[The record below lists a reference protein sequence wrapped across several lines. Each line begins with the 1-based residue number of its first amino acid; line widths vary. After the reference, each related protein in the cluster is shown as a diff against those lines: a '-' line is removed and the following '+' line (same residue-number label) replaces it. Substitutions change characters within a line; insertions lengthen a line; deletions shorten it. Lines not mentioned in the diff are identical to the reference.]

1 MSVEITT
8 ADVYRRSWSWIG
20 AVLSMELRKIFS
32 YRVDFWL
39 QVVGGF
45 FSQFVVAYYLW
56 QAIFEHNQA
65 EKIGGYSFP
74 MMVAYYV
81 LAPFVDRIVR
91 ANNAFVISQEIYEGS
106 LSRYLI
112 YPVNYLGFRFVST
125 LAHALVGLAQMV
137 VGVGV
142 ILLIWGYPPELT
154 IGWSGLAMGIASCL
168 VSIFVYYLMAS
179 IIEMVAFWAD
189 NVWSLLVMLQFSSA
203 FLGGGLIP
211 LEVFP
216 VWVQTSLLFT
226 PFPYLIGYPI
236 QGFMG
241 RLSSEQWAEG
251 LLIILLWTIPLMFT
265 LRWIWERGRKTY
277 TGVGI

>member
-1 MSVEITT
+1 MNASRVLTPRLRT
-8 ADVYRRSWSWIG
+8 SGGWII

-45 FSQFVVAYYLW
+45 VSQFVVAYFLW
-56 QAIFEHNQA
+56 LAIFEHNQA
-65 EKIGGYSFP
+65 KQIGGYSFS
-74 MMVAYYV
+74 MMVAYYI
-81 LAPFVDRIVR
+81 LAPFVDRIIR

-125 LAHALVGLAQMV
+125 LAHALVGMVQMIL
-137 VGVGV
+137 GVGV
-142 ILLIWGYPPELT
+142 ILAIWGRPEELS
-154 IGWSGLAMGIASCL
+154 IGWAGLGMGIVSCL
-168 VSIFVYYLMAS
+168 MSIFVYYLMAS
-179 IIEMVAFWAD
+179 TIEMVAFWAD

-211 LEVFP
+211 LTVFP
-216 VWVQTSLLFT
+216 EWVQGGLLYT

-236 QGFMG
+236 QAFMG
-241 RLSSEQWAEG
+241 RLSYGEWAQG
-251 LLIILLWTIPLMFT
+251 ILISLLWTLPLMMA
-265 LRWIWERGRKTY
+265 LGWVWNRGRRSY

>member
-112 YPVNYLGFRFVST
+112 SGQLFGVSLCLHPRPCPGWSRPDGCRCRSYFVDLGVST
-125 LAHALVGLAQMV
+125 GVDNWLVRFGHGDRVLS
-137 VGVGV
+137 GEHLC
-142 ILLIWGYPPELT
+142 LL
-154 IGWSGLAMGIASCL
+154 SH
-168 VSIFVYYLMAS
+168 
-179 IIEMVAFWAD
+179 
-189 NVWSLLVMLQFSSA
+189 
-203 FLGGGLIP
+203 
-211 LEVFP
+211 
-216 VWVQTSLLFT
+216 
-226 PFPYLIGYPI
+226 
-236 QGFMG
+236 GFN
-241 RLSSEQWAEG
+241 
-251 LLIILLWTIPLMFT
+251 
-265 LRWIWERGRKTY
+265 Y
-277 TGVGI
+277 